1 MTINASRTRELNINR
16 LIQHAARLA
25 SLLSVYQSAP
35 EATLSFGRDALGYIL
50 DGMEAEGLRARAV
63 EFETLTLVSGQS
75 AYPLDDDVID
85 VVGKAMYIQPGT
97 VDLDH
102 AAGEVVIIP
111 ISRDQ
116 WQLQAAKDAT
126 GRPIQMYCHRTSSPP
141 ELRFWPTPTDA
152 DEGTVRLQI
161 HRLAANSNDG
171 AKTVDMERYWGMHLS
186 YALARELAVANG
198 LSPNRINYL
207 NGIAELH
214 LQKCK
219 SYSAQKTRGQIRV
232 SHPTGW
238 NR

>member
-1 MTINASRTRELNINR
+1 MTINVNRDRELNINR
-16 LIQHAARLA
+16 LIQHAIKLA
-25 SLLSVYQSAP
+25 SLLSVYQNAAEP
-35 EATLSFGRDALGYIL
+35 MLSFGRDALGLIL

-63 EFETLTLVSGQS
+63 EFDTLTLVSGQS
-75 AYPLDDDVID
+75 AYPLDNDVID
-85 VVGKAMYIQPGT
+85 IVGKAMYIPPGT
-97 VDLDH
+97 VDLNH
-102 AAGEVVIIP
+102 AAGEVAIIP
-111 ISRDQ
+111 ISREQ
-116 WQLQAAKDAT
+116 WHIQAAKDAT

-141 ELRFWPTPTDA
+141 ELRFWPTPTDS

-171 AKTVDMERYWGMHLS
+171 AKTVDMERYWGMYLS
-186 YALARELAVANG
+186 YALAREYAVSHG
-198 LSPNRINYL
+198 LSPTRINYFT
-207 NGIAELH
+207 GIADQY